1 LLNNGGGGGAFA
13 GGAPGAGHIP
23 RFAVPPPHFFVRPN
37 ANALRAVRMGER
49 RGQVTPPR
57 GRGIVSGFLPLEF
70 LRQQAAGGG
79 GAAADDDESMIGDT
93 EWEEFV

>member
-1 LLNNGGGGGAFA
+1 
-13 GGAPGAGHIP
+13 
-23 RFAVPPPHFFVRPN
+23 
-37 ANALRAVRMGER
+37 MGER